1 MSILELFLTARDA
14 PTHNEPMLDTF
25 PILLAVLGLIVVL
38 IAGWYFMIVLPNAK
52 KKPGSGKGKD
62 RASILR
68 DATKRLAVNSRD
80 PEALM
85 ALADIYF
92 GDNDFEKASKTYGIL
107 STMTTSNP
115 NLDTYTINLRSGLCS
130 LKLGQVDEA
139 YKSLL
144 IAKAVRGEAFEVN
157 YNLGVIEYQK
167 KAYEKALACLRA
179 ASVVSGDHPGTMKY
193 LGQTLYKLKSFKDA
207 VGYLRKAM
215 DAEPN
220 DKECLFHLAQ
230 AYFELGQA
238 ENAVQIFTHLRPDP
252 EVGPQAALFAGT
264 IHYNARQYDKAIE
277 DLEIGVRHQKVSP
290 EISLEM
296 KYRLANAYT
305 QAQNMEAALRQYKD
319 IRNINPA
326 YRDVTDQIRRLS
338 EFNTNR
344 NLQTYMLA
352 PTSEFVALCRTL
364 TGTFFPKAG
373 IKVVDVTVEKNDFA
387 DITCEVSTSKWDDT
401 IVFRFL
407 RSGGQVGEL
416 FIRDMQV
423 RLKEMHAGRGFCITA
438 GSFTPTAKQFVE
450 ARLID
455 LIEKDALLK
464 AMNLLG

>member
-1 MSILELFLTARDA
+1 
-14 PTHNEPMLDTF
+14 MLD
-25 PILLAVLGLIVVL
+25 LLPLLLTVLALLIVL
-38 IAGWYFMIVLPNAK
+38 IVGWYFLVVAPNTK
-52 KKPGSGKGKD
+52 KKPGATKVKD
-62 RASILR
+62 RATTLKE
-68 DATKRLAVNSRD
+68 ATRKLASNPKD

-92 GDNDFEKASKTYGIL
+92 SDNDFEKASKTYSIL
-107 STMTTSNP
+107 SAMTTSNP
-115 NLDTYTINLRSGLCS
+115 DLDAYLINLRSGLCS
-130 LKLGQVDEA
+130 LKLGQTEEA

-144 IAKAVRGEAFEVN
+144 IAKAVRGEPFEVN

-167 KAYEKALACLRA
+167 KAYEKAVQYLRA
-179 ASVVSGDHPGTMKY
+179 AAVVAPEHGGTMKH
-193 LGQTLYKLKSFKDA
+193 LGQSLYRLKAYKDA
-207 VGYLRKAM
+207 VAYLRKAM

-220 DKECLFHLAQ
+220 DKECLFFLAQ
-230 AYFELGQA
+230 TYYELGQA

-290 EISLEM
+290 EVVLEM
-296 KYRLANAYT
+296 KYRLASAYT
-305 QAQNMEAALRQYKD
+305 QAQNMDAALRQYKD
-319 IRNINPA
+319 IRNINPN
-326 YRDVTDQIRRLS
+326 YRDVAEQIRRLS
-338 EFNTNR
+338 EFNSNK
-344 NLQTYMLA
+344 NLQVYMMA
-352 PTSEFVALCRTL
+352 PTSEFVTLCRNL
-364 TGTFFPKAG
+364 TGTFFPKAS
-373 IKVVDVTVEKNDFA
+373 IKIVDVTVEKNDYA
-387 DITCEVSTSKWDDT
+387 DITAEVSTSKWDDT

-416 FIRDMQV
+416 FLRDMQV
-423 RLKEMHAGRGFCITA
+423 RLKEMHAGRGFCVTA

-464 AMNLLG
+464 AMNTL

>member
-1 MSILELFLTARDA
+1 M
-14 PTHNEPMLDTF
+14 
-25 PILLAVLGLIVVL
+25 IVIL
-38 IAGWYFMIVLPNAK
+38 IAGWYFMIVAPNAK
-52 KKPGSGKGKD
+52 KKPGSGKTKD
-62 RASILR
+62 RATILK
-68 DATKRLAVNSRD
+68 DATRRLATNPKDS
-80 PEALM
+80 EALM

-92 GDNDFEKASKTYGIL
+92 GDNDFEKAGKTYNIL

-115 NLDTYTINLRSGLCS
+115 NLDTYLINLRYGLCS
-130 LKLGQVDEA
+130 LKLNQTEEA

-167 KAYEKALACLRA
+167 KAYEKALAYLRA
-179 ASVVSGDHPGTMKY
+179 ASAVSDNHPGTMKY
-193 LGQTLYKLKSFKDA
+193 LGQSLYKLKSYKDA
-207 VGYLRKAM
+207 AGYLRRAM

-230 AYFELGQA
+230 SYFELGQA

-277 DLEIGVRHQKVSP
+277 DLEIGVRHQKVAP
-290 EISLEM
+290 EVVLEM

-319 IRNINPA
+319 IRNLNPA
-326 YRDVTDQIRRLS
+326 YRDVTEQIRRLS
-338 EFNTNR
+338 EFNSNK
-344 NLQTYMLA
+344 NLQVYMMA
-352 PTSEFVALCRTL
+352 PTSEFVALCRNL
-364 TGTFFPKAG
+364 TGSFFPKAA
-373 IKVVDVTVEKNDFA
+373 IKVVDVTVEKNDYA

-416 FIRDMQV
+416 FLRDMQV
-423 RLKEMHAGRGFCITA
+423 RLKEMHAGRGFCVTA

-455 LIEKDALLK
+455 LIEKEALLK
-464 AMNLLG
+464 AMNSLT

>member
-1 MSILELFLTARDA
+1 
-14 PTHNEPMLDTF
+14 MLDTL
-25 PILLAVLGLIVVL
+25 PILLAALAVVL
-38 IAGWYFMIVLPNAK
+38 ILAAGWYFMIVAPNAQK
-52 KKPGSGKGKD
+52 KTGSGKAKD
-62 RASILR
+62 RATTLKE
-68 DATKRLAVNSRD
+68 ATRRLASNPKD

-92 GDNDFEKASKTYGIL
+92 NDNDFEKASKTYGIL
-107 STMTTSNP
+107 SSMTTSSP
-115 NLDTYTINLRSGLCS
+115 DLDTYLINLRSGLCS
-130 LKLGQVDEA
+130 LKLGQTEEA

-167 KAYEKALACLRA
+167 KAYEKAVSVLRA
-179 ASVVSGDHPGTMKY
+179 AASMAPDHGGTMKH
-193 LGQTLYKLKSFKDA
+193 LGQSLYRLKAYKDA
-207 VGYLRKAM
+207 VSYLRKAM
-215 DAEPN
+215 DLEPD
-220 DKECLFHLAQ
+220 DKECLFYLAQ
-230 AYFELGQA
+230 TYYELGQA

-277 DLEIGVRHQKVSP
+277 DLEIGVRHQKVTP
-290 EISLEM
+290 EVILEM

-319 IRNINPA
+319 IRNLNPN
-326 YRDVTDQIRRLS
+326 YRDVTEQIRRLS
-338 EFNTNR
+338 EFNSNKY
-344 NLQTYMLA
+344 LQAYMMA
-352 PTSEFVALCRTL
+352 PTSEFVTLCRTL
-364 TGTFFPKAG
+364 TGTFFPKAA
-373 IKVVDVTVEKNDFA
+373 IKIVDVTVEKNDYA
-387 DITCEVSTSKWDDT
+387 DITAEVSTSKWDDT

-416 FIRDMQV
+416 FLRDMQV
-423 RLKEMHAGRGFCITA
+423 RLKEMHAGRGFCVTA

-455 LIEKDALLK
+455 LIEKEALLK
-464 AMNLLG
+464 AMNALG

>member
-1 MSILELFLTARDA
+1 MLSLFLTGLER
-14 PTHNEPMLDTF
+14 PSHNGGMLD
-25 PILLAVLGLIVVL
+25 LLPLLLIVLFLLLIL
-38 IAGWYFMIVLPNAK
+38 IAGWYFMIVVPNAK
-52 KKPGSGKGKD
+52 KKPGTTKVKD
-62 RASILR
+62 RATTLR
-68 DATKRLAVNSRD
+68 EATRRLASNPKD

-85 ALADIYF
+85 SLADIYF
-92 GDNDFEKASKTYGIL
+92 SDNDFDKASKTYGIL
-107 STMTTSNP
+107 SAMTTSNP
-115 NLDTYTINLRSGLCS
+115 DLDAYLINLRSGLCS
-130 LKLGQVDEA
+130 LKLGQTEEA

-144 IAKAVRGEAFEVN
+144 IAKAVRGEPFEVN

-167 KAYEKALACLRA
+167 KAYEKAVAYLRA
-179 ASVVSGDHPGTMKY
+179 AAAVSPDHAGTMKH
-193 LGQTLYKLKSFKDA
+193 LGQSLYRMKAYKDSVA
-207 VGYLRKAM
+207 YLRKAM

-220 DKECLFHLAQ
+220 DKECLFFLAQ
-230 AYFELGQA
+230 TYYELGQA

-277 DLEIGVRHQKVSP
+277 DLEIGVRHQKVAP
-290 EISLEM
+290 EVLLEI

-319 IRNINPA
+319 IRNINPN
-326 YRDVTDQIRRLS
+326 YRDIPEQIRRLS
-338 EFNTNR
+338 EFNSNK
-344 NLQTYMLA
+344 NLQIYMMA
-352 PTSEFVALCRTL
+352 PTSEFVTLCRNL
-364 TGTFFPKAG
+364 TGTFFPKAS
-373 IKVVDVTVEKNDFA
+373 IKIVDVTVEKNDFA
-387 DITCEVSTSKWDDT
+387 DITAEVSTSKWDDT

-416 FIRDMQV
+416 FLRDMQV
-423 RLKEMHAGRGFCITA
+423 RLKEMHAGRGFCITS

-464 AMNLLG
+464 AMNALS

>member
-1 MSILELFLTARDA
+1 MLDLLPLLLIVLFL
-14 PTHNEPMLDTF
+14 
-25 PILLAVLGLIVVL
+25 LLIL
-38 IAGWYFMIVLPNAK
+38 IAGWYFMIVVPNAK
-52 KKPGSGKGKD
+52 KKPGTTKVKD
-62 RASILR
+62 RATTLR
-68 DATKRLAVNSRD
+68 EATRRLASNPKD

-85 ALADIYF
+85 SLADIYF
-92 GDNDFEKASKTYGIL
+92 SDNDFDKASKTYGIL
-107 STMTTSNP
+107 SAMTTSNP
-115 NLDTYTINLRSGLCS
+115 DLDAYLINLRSGLCS
-130 LKLGQVDEA
+130 LKLGQTEEA

-144 IAKAVRGEAFEVN
+144 IAKAVRGEPFEVN

-167 KAYEKALACLRA
+167 KAYEKAVAYLRA
-179 ASVVSGDHPGTMKY
+179 AAAVSPDHAGTMKH
-193 LGQTLYKLKSFKDA
+193 LGQSLYRMKAYKDSVA
-207 VGYLRKAM
+207 YLRKAM

-220 DKECLFHLAQ
+220 DKECLFFLAQ
-230 AYFELGQA
+230 TYYELGQA

-277 DLEIGVRHQKVSP
+277 DLEIGVRHQKVAP
-290 EISLEM
+290 EVLLEI

-319 IRNINPA
+319 IRNINPN
-326 YRDVTDQIRRLS
+326 YRDIPEQIRRLS
-338 EFNTNR
+338 EFNSNK
-344 NLQTYMLA
+344 NLQIYMMA
-352 PTSEFVALCRTL
+352 PTSEFVTLCRNL
-364 TGTFFPKAG
+364 TGTFFPKAS
-373 IKVVDVTVEKNDFA
+373 IKIVDVTVEKNDFA
-387 DITCEVSTSKWDDT
+387 DITAEVSTSKWDDT

-416 FIRDMQV
+416 FLRDMQV
-423 RLKEMHAGRGFCITA
+423 RLKEMHAGRGFCITS

-464 AMNLLG
+464 AMNALS

>member
-1 MSILELFLTARDA
+1 
-14 PTHNEPMLDTF
+14 
-25 PILLAVLGLIVVL
+25 
-38 IAGWYFMIVLPNAK
+38 MIVLPNAK
-52 KKPGSGKGKD
+52 KKPGSVRVKD
-62 RASILR
+62 RAATLKE
-68 DATKRLAVNSRD
+68 ATKRLAVNSKD
-80 PEALM
+80 PDALLS
-85 ALADIYF
+85 LADIYF
-92 GDNDFEKASKTYGIL
+92 GDNDFEKASKTYSIL

-115 NLDTYTINLRSGLCS
+115 NLDNYLINLRSGLCA
-130 LKLGQVDEA
+130 LKLGQPEEA

-157 YNLGVIEYQK
+157 YNLGVLEYQK
-167 KAYEKALACLRA
+167 KAYEKALSCLKA
-179 ASVVSGDHPGTMKY
+179 AVSVAPDHGGTLKY
-193 LGQTLYKLKSFKDA
+193 LGQTLYKLKASKEA
-207 VGYLRKAM
+207 VAVLRRAM

-252 EVGPQAALFAGT
+252 EIGPQAALFAGT

-277 DLEIGVRHQKVSP
+277 DLEIGVRHEKVAP
-290 EISLEM
+290 EVILEM

-319 IRNINPA
+319 IRNINPS
-326 YRDVTDQIRRLS
+326 YRDVADQIRRLS
-338 EFNTNR
+338 EFNSNKH
-344 NLQTYMLA
+344 LQVYMLA
-352 PTSEFVALCRTL
+352 PTSEFVTLCRNL
-364 TGTFFPKAG
+364 TTCFFPKAG
-373 IKVVDVTVEKNDFA
+373 IKVVDVTVEKNDYA

-416 FIRDMQV
+416 YIRDMQV
-423 RLKEMHAGRGFCITA
+423 RLKEMHAGRGFCVTA

-455 LIEKDALLK
+455 LVEKDALLK
-464 AMNLLG
+464 ALSALG

>member
-1 MSILELFLTARDA
+1 MV
-14 PTHNEPMLDTF
+14 DTF

-38 IAGWYFMIVLPNAK
+38 IIGWYFMIVVPNAK
-52 KKPGSGKGKD
+52 KKPGSGKTKD
-62 RASILR
+62 RASVLK
-68 DATKRLAVNSRD
+68 DATRRLAINSKD

-85 ALADIYF
+85 ALADVYF
-92 GDNDFEKASKTYGIL
+92 GDNDFEKASKTYSIL
-107 STMTTSNP
+107 STMTSSNP
-115 NLDTYTINLRSGLCS
+115 NLDTYLINLRSGLCS
-130 LKLGQVDEA
+130 LKLGQTEEA

-157 YNLGVIEYQK
+157 YNLGVIEYQR
-167 KAYEKALACLRA
+167 KAYEKALSCLRA
-179 ASVVSGDHPGTMKY
+179 AAAVSADHPGTMKY
-193 LGQTLYKLKSFKDA
+193 LGESLYRLKSYKDA

-220 DKECLFHLAQ
+220 DKECLFYLAQ
-230 AYFELGQA
+230 TYFELGQA

-252 EVGPQAALFAGT
+252 DVGPQAALFAGT

-277 DLEIGVRHQKVSP
+277 DLEIGVRHEKVSP
-290 EISLEM
+290 EMLLEM
-296 KYRLANAYT
+296 KYRLASAYT
-305 QAQNMEAALRQYKD
+305 QSQNMEAALRQYRD

-326 YRDVTDQIRRLS
+326 YRDVVEQIRRLS
-338 EFNTNR
+338 EFNTNKH
-344 NLQTYMLA
+344 LQVYMMA
-352 PTSEFVALCRTL
+352 PISEFVALCRSL
-364 TGTFFPKAG
+364 TGTFFPKAA
-373 IKVVDVTVEKNDFA
+373 IKVVDVTVEKNDYA

-423 RLKEMHAGRGFCITA
+423 RLKEMHAGRGFCVTA
-438 GSFTPTAKQFVE
+438 GTFTPTAKQFVE

-455 LIEKDALLK
+455 LIEKEALLR
-464 AMNLLG
+464 AMTALG